1 MRERLKFSSKASSE
15 LVESSKPFT
24 KQIEEL
30 KAENAKLKKQN
41 EFTKLFTNMTI
52 HDLKHPISSF

>member
-1 MRERLKFSSKASSE
+1 MQFKLLVE
-15 LVESSKPFT
+15 LVDSSKPFT

-52 HDLKHPISSF
+52 HDLKHPINSF

>member
-1 MRERLKFSSKASSE
+1 MRKSLEFSFKESAE
-15 LVESSKPFT
+15 LVDSSKPFT